1 MLSEKSSWFSKT
13 ESMEPRKQNKK
24 ELKIWLNIYQDTG
37 LLIGNRKKIDFEARD
52 KMTGFRKAFFGRAV
66 TGKKDN

>member
-1 MLSEKSSWFSKT
+1 
-13 ESMEPRKQNKK
+13 MEPRKQNKK

-52 KMTGFRKAFFGRAV
+52 KITGFGKAFFGRASDR
-66 TGKKDN
+66 KKGQLEAPFCRLKK